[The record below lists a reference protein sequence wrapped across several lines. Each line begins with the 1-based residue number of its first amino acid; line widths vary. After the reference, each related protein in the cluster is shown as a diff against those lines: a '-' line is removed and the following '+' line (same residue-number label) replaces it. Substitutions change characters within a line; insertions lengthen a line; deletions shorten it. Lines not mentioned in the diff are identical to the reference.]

1 MMFHPFYDSGE
12 SYIIYLLIVTCALFL
27 SLFVFPFLFPVLF
40 FVLVLVLV
48 IFFVLVLIVV
58 LFLFLFFSEQ
68 ERFTPTRSSWRL
80 LTKSRTPQ

>member
-1 MMFHPFYDSGE
+1 MMFHTFYDSGE

-40 FVLVLVLV
+40 FVLVLILV
-48 IFFVLVLIVV
+48 IFFVFV
-58 LFLFLFFSEQ
+58 LFVVLFLFFSEQ